1 MTWWW
6 LWLGIAG
13 VAGGITA
20 LLTPLCRTLAWRT
33 EFLDKPLHEAHKRH
47 QKSTPLLGGLAM
59 LLGWLATL
67 GGGLLVATQFPQL
80 APAGIHAYLS
90 GVLVVSHTMIAIVGG
105 AVALVIVGLIDDRKP
120 MGPWVKLAAQAVIC
134 ALVALD
140 PKLQLTFFC
149 DAAFGRWL
157 LTLGWLLFIINA
169 VNFFDNMDGLASGLA
184 GIAALLF
191 CVVAVLNQPAQP
203 QLFVAALAAAT
214 AGAAL
219 GFYLYNRSPATIFM
233 GDAGSHFLGF
243 MLGVLAS
250 LTSYFHMETSLTR
263 MPVLIPL
270 LILAVPIF
278 DTFAVVVIR
287 LRQGKP
293 IYRGDHN
300 HISHRFL
307 RLGMTHRQAVW
318 SVHLLAIATGI
329 GAIPLLWLPWRGALL
344 ILIQAAAM
352 LTLVTLLH
360 TVKTEKS

>member
-1 MTWWW
+1 MAWWTVY
-6 LWLGIAG
+6 LGIAL
-13 VAGGITA
+13 VAGAIA
-20 LLTPLCRTLAWRT
+20 AALTPLCRALAWKT
-33 EFLDKPLHEAHKRH
+33 QFLDKPLHEAHKRH
-47 QKSTPLLGGLAM
+47 QKSTPLLGGVALWG
-59 LLGWLATL
+59 GWVITV
-67 GGGLLVATQFPQL
+67 GCGLLVATVFPQFT
-80 APAGIHAYLS
+80 PDSVHATLS
-90 GVLVVSHTMIAIVGG
+90 GLGAVFHPLYTIIAGATALVV
-105 AVALVIVGLIDDRKP
+105 VGLIDDRKP
-120 MGPWVKLAAQAVIC
+120 MGPGVKLACQAVVC

-140 PKLQLTFFC
+140 PKLQVSLFWSNGL
-149 DAAFGRWL
+149 AKYL

-191 CVVAVLNQPAQP
+191 TVVALLNDPTQV
-203 QLFVAALAAAT
+203 FVAALGAAT
-214 AGAAL
+214 TGTAL
-219 GFYLYNRSPATIFM
+219 GFYLHNRSPATIFM

-243 MLGVLAS
+243 MLGILAS
-250 LTSYFHMETSLTR
+250 LTTFFNSKTALTE

-318 SVHLLAIATGI
+318 AVHLLALATGL
-329 GAIPLLWLPWRGALL
+329 GALPLLWVPRAGALL

-360 TVKTEKS
+360 TLATEKS